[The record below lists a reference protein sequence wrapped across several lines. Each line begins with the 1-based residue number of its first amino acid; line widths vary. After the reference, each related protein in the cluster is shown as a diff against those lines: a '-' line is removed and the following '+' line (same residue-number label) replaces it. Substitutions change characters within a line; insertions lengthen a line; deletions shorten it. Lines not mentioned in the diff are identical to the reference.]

1 MVLAALPM
9 ALLPIVDRELRV
21 VSRKTSLYWGRLLFA
36 GIGIMTLCL
45 SLLSKDVPSRM
56 SQAMFLNLAMFTFV
70 YCALAGVW
78 ATADCLSEERRGD
91 TLGLLFLTNL
101 RGIDVV
107 MGKMMASS
115 LRSVY
120 GVVAVFPVMAVPLI
134 LGGVDFAE
142 FCRVMFVLVVTLF
155 VSLSL
160 GVVVSSRS
168 RSAVKS
174 GAAVFFI
181 MLGICLFGPLLALI
195 LELTPIRL
203 SPGLVSWMSIHSPG
217 FALFS
222 SVDSYYPQFTFFYWA
237 SIILNMVL
245 TLGMLSLACVFVQR
259 GWRDQSSSEPV
270 STAARSPSPGRVRPP
285 LRSLSKV
292 RDANPIFWSLSRQRT
307 KPKRVLVVLG
317 VLGLLWLGGSWL
329 IGEGFF
335 NEANYLFTAFLV
347 QLILK
352 CWVGVEATTRFGDE
366 RRSGAL
372 ELLLCTPIRIR
383 DIVSGH
389 WQSFYWQFFWPVFF
403 VLLLDVVFLL
413 DPLTSRVA
421 FADSTLIYW
430 VKIFVASMILF
441 VVDLYALSWLGMW
454 KGLNGRFV
462 NRAIFS
468 NLISVLALPWG
479 GFILV
484 AILVEETSLRHLFG
498 ARDEEFFL
506 GVWFVLGCASSA
518 YWAYLGRRRLVG
530 ELRRLAPFQAGDPRA
545 AQE

>member
-1 MVLAALPM
+1 M

-36 GIGIMTLCL
+36 GVGILTLCL
-45 SLLSKDVPSRM
+45 YSLSRDVPSQM
-56 SQAMFLNLAMFTFV
+56 SQAMFESLAMVTFV

-78 ATADCLSEERRGD
+78 ATADCLSEERRGE

-101 RGIDVV
+101 RGVDVV
-107 MGKMMASS
+107 LGKMMATS

-120 GVVAVFPVMAVPLI
+120 GVLAVFPIMAIPLI

-155 VSLSL
+155 ASLSL

-168 RSAVKS
+168 WSAVKS
-174 GAAVFFI
+174 GAAVFFL
-181 MLGICLFGPLLALI
+181 MLGLCLFGLLLTLI
-195 LELTPIRL
+195 LELTPVPL
-203 SPGLVSWMSIHSPG
+203 SDGLVPWLNFHSPG
-217 FALFS
+217 FALFAS
-222 SVDSYYPQFTFFYWA
+222 FDSYYPQVTFFYWA
-237 SIILNMVL
+237 SISLNIVL
-245 TLGMLSLACVFVQR
+245 TLGMLSLACLFVQR
-259 GWRDQSSSEPV
+259 GWRDQSLDERGSPIVDSPAPGPV
-270 STAARSPSPGRVRPP
+270 RSPVRSIPH
-285 LRSLSKV
+285 V
-292 RDANPIFWSLSRQRT
+292 HDANPIFWSLSRQRT
-307 KPKRVLVVLG
+307 KPKRVLAVLG
-317 VLGLLWLGGSWL
+317 ILSLLWLGGSWL

-347 QLILK
+347 HLILK
-352 CWVGVEATTRFGDE
+352 CWVGAEATTRFGDD

-383 DIVSGH
+383 DILSGH
-389 WQSFYWQFFWPVFF
+389 WQAFYWQFFWPVFF
-403 VLLLDVVFLL
+403 VLLIDVVFLL

-468 NLISVLALPWG
+468 NLISVLAVPWAACIVVG
-479 GFILV
+479 
-484 AILVEETSLRHLFG
+484 ILVEQTSLRQFFG
-498 ARDEEFFL
+498 ARDEDFFL
-506 GVWFVLGCASSA
+506 GIWFFIGCASSA
-518 YWAYLGRRRLVG
+518 YWGYSGRRCLVK
-530 ELRRLAPFQAGDPRA
+530 ELRRLAPFQAGDSRA

>member
-1 MVLAALPM
+1 M

-36 GIGIMTLCL
+36 GVGIMTLCL
-45 SLLSKDVPSRM
+45 YSLSKDVPSRM
-56 SQAMFLNLAMFTFV
+56 SQAMFESLAMFTFV

-78 ATADCLSEERRGD
+78 ATADCLSEERRGE

-107 MGKMMASS
+107 LGKMMATS

-120 GVVAVFPVMAVPLI
+120 GVLAVFPVMAVPLI

-142 FCRVMFVLVVTLF
+142 FCRVMFVLLVTLF

-174 GAAVFFI
+174 GAAVFFL
-181 MLGICLFGPLLALI
+181 MLGLCLFGPLLALI
-195 LELTPIRL
+195 LELTPYR
-203 SPGLVSWMSIHSPG
+203 STQGMVSWMSFHSPG

-222 SVDSYYPQFTFFYWA
+222 SFDSYYPQVTFFFWA
-237 SIILNMVL
+237 SAILNIVL
-245 TLGMLSLACVFVQR
+245 TLGMLSLACFFVQR
-259 GWRDQSSSEPV
+259 GWRD
-270 STAARSPSPGRVRPP
+270 PSPDERGKGIVVPSLSNHVRPP
-285 LRSLSKV
+285 VKSLSRV

-307 KPKRVLVVLG
+307 KPKRVLTVLG
-317 VLGLLWLGGSWL
+317 ILGLLWLGGSWL
-329 IGEGFF
+329 IGDGFF

-352 CWVGVEATTRFGDE
+352 CWVGAEATTRFGDD

-403 VLLLDVVFLL
+403 VLLIDVVFLL

-421 FADSTLIYW
+421 FADSTLFFW

-441 VVDLYALSWLGMW
+441 IIDLYALSWLGMW
-454 KGLNGRFV
+454 KGLSGRFV

-468 NLISVLALPWG
+468 NLISVLALPWIA
-479 GFILV
+479 FILI
-484 AILVEETSLRHLFG
+484 AILVEETSLRHLYG

-506 GVWFVLGCASSA
+506 GVWFVLGCASSV

-545 AQE
+545 VQE

>member
-1 MVLAALPM
+1 M

-45 SLLSKDVPSRM
+45 YSLSKDAPSRM
-56 SQAMFLNLAMFTFV
+56 SQAMFESLAMFTFL

-78 ATADCLSEERRGD
+78 ATADCLSEERRGE

-107 MGKMMASS
+107 LGKMMASS
-115 LRSVY
+115 LQSVY
-120 GVVAVFPVMAVPLI
+120 GVLAVFPVMAVPLI

-174 GAAVFFI
+174 GAAVFFL
-181 MLGICLFGPLLALI
+181 MLGICLFGPLLVGI
-195 LELTPIRL
+195 LAMTPS
-203 SPGLVSWMSIHSPG
+203 SPSSGLVSWMSFHSPG

-222 SVDSYYPQFTFFYWA
+222 SFDSYYPQVTFFYWA

-245 TLGMLSLACVFVQR
+245 TIGMLSVACYFVQR
-259 GWRDQSSSEPV
+259 GWRDQSSGGSDTPAV
-270 STAARSPSPGRVRPP
+270 RLLSPGRAMPSVRSFS
-285 LRSLSKV
+285 RV
-292 RDANPIFWSLSRQRT
+292 RDANPIFWSLSRQGK
-307 KPKRVLVVLG
+307 KPKRVLAVLG
-317 VLGLLWLGGSWL
+317 ILGLLWLGSSWL
-329 IGEGFF
+329 IGPGFF
-335 NEANYLFTAFLV
+335 NEANYLFTAFLI

-352 CWVGVEATTRFGDE
+352 CWVGAEATTRFGDD

-383 DIVSGH
+383 DIVNGH
-389 WQSFYWQFFWPVFF
+389 WQSFYWQFFWPVFL
-403 VLLLDVVFLL
+403 VLFIDVVFILE
-413 DPLTSRVA
+413 PLTSHVA
-421 FADSTLIYW
+421 FADTTLIYW
-430 VKIFVASMILF
+430 VKIFVASMMLF

-462 NRAIFS
+462 NRSIFS
-468 NLISVLALPWG
+468 NLISVLALPWA
-479 GFILV
+479 GFFLIALF
-484 AILVEETSLRHLFG
+484 VEETPLKQIYG

-506 GVWFVLGCASSA
+506 VVWFVLGGASSA
-518 YWAYLGRRRLVG
+518 YWAFFGRRRLVG
-530 ELRRLAPFQAGDPRA
+530 ELRKLAPYQAGDARA
-545 AQE
+545 AHE